1 MYIQIRVHDAFL
13 EWRSSGTFMVKT
25 LCEHVN
31 HNEPKQDGQKSLNG
45 FLHLSQALVA
55 RNLYLYC
62 RHLREI
68 KQILAYVIFDDYVKP
83 SWLIKGISERQ

>member
-31 HNEPKQDGQKSLNG
+31 HNEPKQDGQKSVNG

-55 RNLYLYC
+55 RNYTPFLNILFTYLF
-62 RHLREI
+62 LMNF
-68 KQILAYVIFDDYVKP
+68 LDYFI
-83 SWLIKGISERQ
+83 SFSLI